1 MYLVSSCL
9 AGINCRYNGSNSE
22 NKYVAELVKAGKAIA
37 ICPEQLAGLPTPRD
51 CCEIVIDENSNKRV
65 ISKDGKDLTESFL
78 KGAEKTLG
86 IIKATGIK
94 KAILQSRS
102 PSCGCGL
109 VYDGNFSGKLIEG
122 NGLVTELL
130 MKNGIEIYTENDL
143 DKLNLNN

>member
-22 NKYVAELVKAGKAIA
+22 NKYVAELVKVGKAIA
-37 ICPEQLAGLPTPRD
+37 ICPEQLAGLPTPRA
-51 CCEIVIDENSNKRV
+51 CCEIFIDENSNKRV
-65 ISKDGKDLTESFL
+65 ISKDGVDLTKSFF

-86 IIKATGIK
+86 IIKAAGIK

-102 PSCGCGL
+102 PSCGYGM
-109 VYDGNFSGKLIEG
+109 VYDGKFSGKLIEG
-122 NGLVTELL
+122 NGVVAELL
-130 MKNGIEIYTENDL
+130 MKNEIEVYTENDL

>member
-22 NKYVAELVKAGKAIA
+22 NKYVAGLVKSGKAIA
-37 ICPEQLAGLPTPRD
+37 ICPEQLAGLPTPRA
-51 CCEIVIDENSNKRV
+51 CCEIFIDENSNKRV

-78 KGAEKTLG
+78 KGAEKTFG
-86 IIKATGIK
+86 IIKVAGIK

-102 PSCGCGL
+102 PSCGYGM
-109 VYDGNFSGKLIEG
+109 VYDGKFSGKLIEG
-122 NGLVTELL
+122 NGVVAELL
-130 MKNGIEIYTENDL
+130 IKNGIEVYTENDL